1 MVATVNIESFSDV
14 RWWRY
19 TYRVPMLVWHL
30 LVHLPITL
38 IMINPITARVYL
50 AGERLDY
57 HMVRFWQGNLM
68 RIFGFRLV
76 KFGVAHPG
84 ACLSVANH
92 VSWLDITLIHSQRVV
107 HFVAKSEISRWPLIG
122 WMARRAGTIYHRRG
136 NTDSLA
142 AVAQLMVE
150 RMRAGES
157 VGVFPEGGSST
168 SFVVRIFHARIFQPP
183 VEAAVPVQPIAL
195 RYARNG
201 ELAHS
206 VPFRVGESFLSN
218 FARLL
223 GESGGDAEVHF
234 LAVVPVAD
242 NARRALAELSKNAIS
257 RVVGANQ
264 DASQNNDRQNN
275 DRQPNAGNHP
285 ENTLSAKP

>member
-1 MVATVNIESFSDV
+1 MNIETPSNV

-19 TYRVPMLVWHL
+19 TYRVPMLIWHIS
-30 LVHLPITL
+30 VHLPITL
-38 IMINPITARVYL
+38 IMINPLTARVYL
-50 AGERLDY
+50 GGERLDY

-76 KFGVAHPG
+76 KFGTAHAG

-136 NTDSLA
+136 NTDSLS

-168 SFVVRIFHARIFQPP
+168 SFVVRTFHARIFQPP
-183 VEAAVPVQPIAL
+183 VEAQVPVQPIAL
-195 RYARNG
+195 RYSRGGA
-201 ELAHS
+201 LAHS
-206 VPFRVGESFLSN
+206 VPFRVGEGFLTN
-218 FARLL
+218 FLRLL

-234 LAVVPVAD
+234 LAVVPVAA

-264 DASQNNDRQNN
+264 DTTQSDH
-275 DRQPNAGNHP
+275 RQPNA
-285 ENTLSAKP
+285 ENRAEITLSAKS

>member
-1 MVATVNIESFSDV
+1 MNTDTPSDV

-19 TYRVPMLVWHL
+19 IYRVPMLIWHIG
-30 LVHLPITL
+30 VHLPITL
-38 IMINPITARVYL
+38 IMINPITARVYF
-50 AGERLDY
+50 AGERVDY
-57 HMVRFWQGNLM
+57 RMVRFWQGNLM
-68 RIFGFRLV
+68 RIFGFRLR
-76 KFGVAHPG
+76 KFGVAHLG

-136 NTDSLA
+136 STDSLS

-150 RMRAGES
+150 RMRSGES

-168 SFVVRIFHARIFQPP
+168 SFVVRTFHARIFQPP

-195 RYARNG
+195 RYSRGGA
-201 ELAHS
+201 LAHS
-206 VPFRVGESFLSN
+206 VPFRVEESFLSN
-218 FARLL
+218 FLRLL

-234 LAVVPVAD
+234 LPVVPVAS
-242 NARRALAELSKNAIS
+242 NARRALAELSKSAIS
-257 RVVGANQ
+257 QVVGANLEKQ
-264 DASQNNDRQNN
+264 QNHQQHPDTANFADAHQ
-275 DRQPNAGNHP
+275 
-285 ENTLSAKP
+285 ENTLSVKS

>member
-1 MVATVNIESFSDV
+1 MNIETPSNV

-19 TYRVPMLVWHL
+19 TYRVPMLIWHIS
-30 LVHLPITL
+30 VHLPITL
-38 IMINPITARVYL
+38 IMINPLTARIYVG
-50 AGERLDY
+50 GERLDY
-57 HMVRFWQGNLM
+57 HAVRLWQGNLM

-76 KFGVAHPG
+76 KFGQAHAG

-136 NTDSLA
+136 NTDSLS

-168 SFVVRIFHARIFQPP
+168 SFVVRTFHARIFQPP
-183 VEAAVPVQPIAL
+183 VEAQVPVQPIAL
-195 RYARNG
+195 RYSHG
-201 ELAHS
+201 GVLAQS
-206 VPFRVGESFLSN
+206 VPFRVGEGFLTN
-218 FARLL
+218 FLRLL
-223 GESGGDAEVHF
+223 GEPGGDAEVHF
-234 LAVVPVAD
+234 LAVVPVAA

-264 DASQNNDRQNN
+264 DLSENNDH
-275 DRQPNAGNHP
+275 QPNADGSR
-285 ENTLSAKP
+285 ENNVSAES

>member
-1 MVATVNIESFSDV
+1 MNIDTSSNV

-19 TYRVPMLVWHL
+19 TYRVPMLIWHIS
-30 LVHLPITL
+30 VHLPITL
-38 IMINPITARVYL
+38 IMINPLTARIYL
-50 AGERLDY
+50 GGERLDY
-57 HMVRFWQGNLM
+57 HAVRLWQGNLM

-76 KFGVAHPG
+76 KFGQAHAG

-136 NTDSLA
+136 NTDSLS

-150 RMRAGES
+150 RMRSGES

-168 SFVVRIFHARIFQPP
+168 SFTVRTFHARIFQPP
-183 VEAAVPVQPIAL
+183 VEAQVPVQPIAL
-195 RYARNG
+195 RYSRDGA
-201 ELAHS
+201 LAHS
-206 VPFRVGESFLSN
+206 VPFRKGEGFLAN
-218 FARLL
+218 FLRLL

-234 LAVVPVAD
+234 LAVVPVAA

-257 RVVGANQ
+257 LVV
-264 DASQNNDRQNN
+264 DANNDLSENN
-275 DRQPNAGNHP
+275 DHQPNADGSR
-285 ENTLSAKP
+285 ENNVSADS

>member
-1 MVATVNIESFSDV
+1 MNIETPSDV

-19 TYRVPMLVWHL
+19 TYRVPMLIWHIA
-30 LVHLPITL
+30 VHLPITL

-50 AGERLDY
+50 AGERVDY
-57 HMVRFWQGNLM
+57 RMVRFWQGNLM
-68 RIFGFRLV
+68 RIFGFRLR
-76 KFGVAHPG
+76 K
-84 ACLSVANH
+84 LSVANH

-136 NTDSLA
+136 NTDSLS

-168 SFVVRIFHARIFQPP
+168 SFVVRTFHARIFQPP

-195 RYARNG
+195 RYSRDGA
-201 ELAHS
+201 LAHS
-206 VPFRVGESFLSN
+206 VPFRENEGFLSN
-218 FARLL
+218 FLRLL

-234 LAVVPVAD
+234 LSIVPVAA
-242 NARRALAELSKNAIS
+242 NARRALAELSKNAIAQ
-257 RVVGANQ
+257 VVGANQ
-264 DASQNNDRQNN
+264 DLPQNNVGQSSL
-275 DRQPNAGNHP
+275 ASGP
-285 ENTLSAKP
+285 ENTLSAKS

>member
-1 MVATVNIESFSDV
+1 
-14 RWWRY
+14 
-19 TYRVPMLVWHL
+19 MLIWHIA
-30 LVHLPITL
+30 VHLPITL

-57 HMVRFWQGNLM
+57 RMVQFWQGNLM
-68 RIFGFRLV
+68 RIFGFRLR
-76 KFGVAHPG
+76 KFGEAHAG

-136 NTDSLA
+136 NTDSLS

-168 SFVVRIFHARIFQPP
+168 SFVVRTFHARIFQPS

-195 RYARNG
+195 RYSRGGA
-201 ELAHS
+201 LAHS
-206 VPFRVGESFLSN
+206 VPFRENEGFLSN
-218 FARLL
+218 FLRLL

-234 LAVVPVAD
+234 LAVVPIAS
-242 NARRALAELSKNAIS
+242 NARRALAESSRNAIS

-264 DASQNNDRQNN
+264 DAVQNNSH
-275 DRQPNAGNHP
+275 QPNT
-285 ENTLSAKP
+285 ENTLSAKS

>member
-1 MVATVNIESFSDV
+1 MNTDTSSDA

-19 TYRVPMLVWHL
+19 IYRVPMLIWHIT
-30 LVHLPITL
+30 VHLPITL
-38 IMINPITARVYL
+38 VMINPITARVYL

-68 RIFGFRLV
+68 RIFGFRLR

-107 HFVAKSEISRWPLIG
+107 HFVAKSEISRWPLVG
-122 WMARRAGTIYHRRG
+122 WVARRAGTIYHRRG
-136 NTDSLA
+136 NSDSLS

-168 SFVVRIFHARIFQPP
+168 SFVVRTFHARIFQPP

-195 RYARNG
+195 RYARAG
-201 ELAHS
+201 ALAHS
-206 VPFRVGESFLSN
+206 VPFRVNEGFLSN
-218 FARLL
+218 FLRLL

-234 LAVVPVAD
+234 LPVVPVAA
-242 NARRALAELSKNAIS
+242 NARRAIAELSKNAIS
-257 RVVGANQ
+257 QVVGANLEPQ
-264 DASQNNDRQNN
+264 QNSSQQRGVNIAVDSPAQ
-275 DRQPNAGNHP
+275 
-285 ENTLSAKP
+285 ETLSAKH

>member
-1 MVATVNIESFSDV
+1 
-14 RWWRY
+14 
-19 TYRVPMLVWHL
+19 
-30 LVHLPITL
+30 
-38 IMINPITARVYL
+38 MINPLTARIYL

-57 HMVRFWQGNLM
+57 HAVRLWQGNLM

-76 KFGVAHPG
+76 KFGQAHAG

-107 HFVAKSEISRWPLIG
+107 HFVAKSEISHWPLIG

-136 NTDSLA
+136 NTDSLS

-168 SFVVRIFHARIFQPP
+168 SFVVRTFHARIFQPP
-183 VEAAVPVQPIAL
+183 VEAQVPVQPIAL
-195 RYARNG
+195 RYSRGGA
-201 ELAHS
+201 LAHS
-206 VPFRVGESFLSN
+206 VPFRKNEGFLAN
-218 FARLL
+218 FLRLL
-223 GESGGDAEVHF
+223 GEPGGDAEVHF
-234 LAVVPVAD
+234 LAVVPVAA

-257 RVVGANQ
+257 RVV
-264 DASQNNDRQNN
+264 DANNDLTENN
-275 DRQPNAGNHP
+275 DHQPNAESHP
-285 ENTLSAKP
+285 ENNVSAGS

>member
-1 MVATVNIESFSDV
+1 MNTDTSSDA

-19 TYRVPMLVWHL
+19 IYRVPMLIWHIA
-30 LVHLPITL
+30 VHLPITL
-38 IMINPITARVYL
+38 AMINPITARVYL

-57 HMVRFWQGNLM
+57 RMVRFWQGNLM
-68 RIFGFRLV
+68 RIFGFRLR
-76 KFGVAHPG
+76 KFGTPHEG

-107 HFVAKSEISRWPLIG
+107 HFVAKSEISRWPLVG
-122 WMARRAGTIYHRRG
+122 WVARRAGTIYHRRG
-136 NTDSLA
+136 NSDSLS

-168 SFVVRIFHARIFQPP
+168 SFVVRTFHARIFQPP

-195 RYARNG
+195 RYARAG
-201 ELAHS
+201 ALAHS
-206 VPFRVGESFLSN
+206 VPFRVEEGFLSN
-218 FARLL
+218 FLRLL

-234 LAVVPVAD
+234 LPVVPVAA

-257 RVVGANQ
+257 RVVGANLEPQQ
-264 DASQNNDRQNN
+264 DKNRPLAANIAD
-275 DRQPNAGNHP
+275 
-285 ENTLSAKP
+285 ENPVQESLSAKH

>member
-1 MVATVNIESFSDV
+1 MNIETHSDV

-19 TYRVPMLVWHL
+19 TYRLPMLTWHL

-38 IMINPITARVYL
+38 IMINPITARVHI

-76 KFGVAHPG
+76 KFGEAHPG

-107 HFVAKSEISRWPLIG
+107 HFVAKSEISRWPMIG

-168 SFVVRIFHARIFQPP
+168 SFVVRTFHARIFQPS

-195 RYARNG
+195 RYARG
-201 ELAHS
+201 GALANS
-206 VPFRVGESFLSN
+206 VPFREGEGFLSN
-218 FARLL
+218 FVRLL
-223 GESGGDAEVHF
+223 GAPGGDAEVHF
-234 LAVVPVAD
+234 LAVVPVAA

-264 DASQNNDRQNN
+264 ESNRGSAQNNDI
-275 DRQPNAGNHP
+275 QPNAGNRP

>member
-1 MVATVNIESFSDV
+1 VNTDTSSDA

-19 TYRVPMLVWHL
+19 IYRVPMLIWHIT
-30 LVHLPITL
+30 VHLPITL
-38 IMINPITARVYL
+38 VMINPITARVYL

-68 RIFGFRLV
+68 RIFGFRLR

-107 HFVAKSEISRWPLIG
+107 HFVAKSEISRWPLVG
-122 WMARRAGTIYHRRG
+122 WVARRAGTIYHRRG
-136 NTDSLA
+136 NSDSLS

-168 SFVVRIFHARIFQPP
+168 SFVVRTFHARIFQPP

-195 RYARNG
+195 RYARAG
-201 ELAHS
+201 ALAHS
-206 VPFRVGESFLSN
+206 VPFRVNEGFLSN
-218 FARLL
+218 FLRLL

-234 LAVVPVAD
+234 LPVVPVAA
-242 NARRALAELSKNAIS
+242 NARRAIAELSKNAIS
-257 RVVGANQ
+257 QVVGANLEPQ
-264 DASQNNDRQNN
+264 QNSSQQRGVNIAVDSPAQ
-275 DRQPNAGNHP
+275 
-285 ENTLSAKP
+285 ETLSAKH